1 MNAVRFI
8 PVCLAVLWGFNWPAV
23 KTALSEVQPFG
34 LRMVGLGV
42 GAVLLALVAAAA
54 GRSLRIPR
62 ASWRPLVIAGIFN
75 IAGFNLATV
84 FAQLNTSTSRA
95 AILTFTTP
103 LWAILLA
110 YLFLGER
117 LDRAKTI
124 ALMIGLVGIA
134 ALAVP
139 LVGGQSS
146 VLGLVFP
153 MVAAV
158 SWAAGTV
165 YQKARPIAGDRMAA
179 TAYQLLIA
187 AVVAG
192 AGFLLSGETLPA
204 HLSARV
210 WTALGFHIIGA
221 TAIAYLL
228 WFTLLDRLTVG
239 AASLTTFAIPVV
251 GVLSAMA
258 LVGDRPTSLDFI
270 GFAAVLAAAAVA
282 MFTAAA
288 KPISPREDA

>member
-1 MNAVRFI
+1 MNPIRFI
-8 PVCLAVLWGFNWPAV
+8 PLALAVLWGFNWPAV
-23 KTALSEVQPFG
+23 KIGLSEVPPFG

-42 GAVLLALVAAAA
+42 GALVLALAAALI
-54 GRSLRIPR
+54 GRSMRIER
-62 ASWRPLVIAGIFN
+62 RFWLPLAIAGIFN

-84 FAQLNTSTSRA
+84 FAQLTTSTSRA

-103 LWAILLA
+103 LWAILFA
-110 YLFLGER
+110 YIFLGER
-117 LDRAKTI
+117 LDRPKTL
-124 ALMIGLVGIA
+124 ALVIGLGGIA

-139 LVGGQSS
+139 LATGEISF
-146 VLGLVFP
+146 LGILFP

-165 YQKARPIAGDRMAA
+165 YQKAHLIRGDRMAV

-187 AVVAG
+187 SAVAG
-192 AGFLLSGETLPA
+192 IGFVLSGETLPTS
-204 HLSARV
+204 LSPRV
-210 WTALGFHIIGA
+210 AAAITFHVLGA

-228 WFTLLDRLTVG
+228 WFMLLDKLSVG

-258 LVGDRPTSLDFI
+258 LVGDRPTALDYV
-270 GFAAVLAAAAVA
+270 GFAAILAAAAVA
-282 MFTAAA
+282 MFASRP
-288 KPISPREDA
+288 KPG